1 MGQAFAVVQK
11 FLGVILNKTV
21 YTDNLKNTAYIQLWC
36 FHETNLFSQ
45 CGTCTFVTHYDRFLF
60 IIAELLEPSVK
71 IILKIRNNY

>member
-1 MGQAFAVVQK
+1 MKDGSVFWC
-11 FLGVILNKTV
+11 ILQSQ
-21 YTDNLKNTAYIQLWC
+21 NTAYMQLWC

-60 IIAELLEPSVK
+60 IIAELLEQSVK